1 MIPLLCRGEKA
12 VAMWFHCVE
21 RQLPCGFIVVWSR
34 RRGRHYALV
43 LLRDRRDR
51 LVSFDSDGEDRPN
64 NTGSICCI
72 PRSLLGVLAHC
83 S

>member
-1 MIPLLCRGEKA
+1 MVSLCG
-12 VAMWFHCVE
+12 VE